1 MGARIFCVFP
11 DNCAFLH
18 NIAKIILAAMT
29 YIAADSPLQTGTRA
43 VPQTPPTPTPLR
55 ARRVRHDGWTDAKRA
70 AFLDALGHS
79 GALKEAAALV
89 GMSRMSVWRLRVRD
103 AEFDAAC
110 HARQREGVL
119 LLREI
124 AQARARQGLA
134 RPIFDASGTQ
144 VGTHVRLDCAMLM
157 FLLTRYDMEVI
168 GPPRDAYASPDP
180 ADARKRIMPQ
190 SERELRAILAARRV
204 EQAARIMDEI
214 EDRLDADDF
223 ADLYS
228 TPDIELTRDRDRA
241 RAKVGE
247 VQDEE
252 AKQSPHVQSVQSGCP
267 AQAAQP
273 AQPAQP
279 AQSDRPALPAPKVT
293 YPLNL
298 NADAGQQPIPRGEQ
312 DDRRIALRLIDK
324 PHPDALFR
332 LILPP

>member
-18 NIAKIILAAMT
+18 NIAKVILAAMT
-29 YIAADSPLQTGTRA
+29 YIAADSPLQIDTRA
-43 VPQTPPTPTPLR
+43 VPPTPPPPTPLR
-55 ARRVRHDGWTDAKRA
+55 ARRVRHDGWTDAKRT

-157 FLLTRYDMEVI
+157 FLLTRYDMEVV
-168 GPPRDAYASPDP
+168 GPPRDAYAGPGPGP
-180 ADARKRIMPQ
+180 ADTRKRIMPQ

-204 EQAARIMDEI
+204 EQAAHIMDEI

-228 TPDIELTRDRDRA
+228 TPDIEFARDRDRA
-241 RAKVGE
+241 RAKTGE
-247 VQDEE
+247 VRDDE
-252 AKQSPHVQSVQSGCP
+252 AKQSPPAQSVQSCC
-267 AQAAQP
+267 P

-298 NADAGQQPIPRGEQ
+298 NADAARQPITGGEQ
-312 DDRRIALRLIDK
+312 GDRRIALRFIDK
-324 PHPDALFR
+324 PQPDALFR

>member
-1 MGARIFCVFP
+1 MRAFFCVFP

-18 NIAKIILAAMT
+18 NIAKVILAAMT
-29 YIAADSPLQTGTRA
+29 CIAADSPLQTGTQA
-43 VPQTPPTPTPLR
+43 VPQTPPPTPLR
-55 ARRVRHDGWTDAKRA
+55 ARRVRHDGWTDAKRT

-134 RPIFDASGTQ
+134 RPIFDAHGTQ
-144 VGTHVRLDCAMLM
+144 VGTHVRLDCTMLM
-157 FLLTRYDMEVI
+157 FLLTRYDMEIV
-168 GPPRDAYASPDP
+168 GPPRDAYAGPGP
-180 ADARKRIMPQ
+180 ADTRKRIMPQ

-204 EQAARIMDEI
+204 EQAAHIMDEI

-241 RAKVGE
+241 QAKAGE
-247 VQDEE
+247 VRNEE
-252 AKQSPHVQSVQSGCP
+252 AKQSPHVQSVQSCC
-267 AQAAQP
+267 
-273 AQPAQP
+273 PAQP

-298 NADAGQQPIPRGEQ
+298 NADAGRQPITGGEQ
-312 DDRRIALRLIDK
+312 GDRRIALRLIDK